1 MSSYLFQLSLPP
13 INDELESLIP
23 AHRDHVDQ
31 MFADG
36 NLLSYSVSSLRDF
49 IWCVI
54 SAEDEAEAMGHIADF
69 PLFSYFTEVR
79 CFPLLFHNTMS
90 SALPGMSM
98 N

>member
-13 INDELESLIP
+13 LNDELESLVP
-23 AHRDHVDQ
+23 ANREYVNQ
-31 MFADG
+31 MFSDG
-36 NLLSYSVSSLRDF
+36 SLLSYSVSALRDF

-54 SAEDEAEAMGHIADF
+54 SAEDEAEAIGFIADF

-90 SALPGMSM
+90 SALPGISM